1 MFWFSSSRGGG
12 FVARLAPW
20 VPSPPSVVRVALEA
34 AWANKCDVLYDLG
47 CGDGRVLVI
56 AARDFG
62 VRKAV
67 GFEVDGLLV
76 EAARIYAREYGV
88 EDRVVVFERDLFEA
102 DLREATLVYLY
113 LFQSIN
119 EKLKPKLEKELRPG
133 ARVVTLDFPVPGWV
147 PVRVV
152 RKVDEA
158 GRIRTI
164 RVYVVGISDTRY
176 TVRGTKSDDWSAV
189 RAWMEDC

>member
-1 MFWFSSSRGGG
+1 VG
-12 FVARLAPW
+12 FASRLAPW
-20 VPSPPSVVRVALEA
+20 VPSPPSVVRAALEA
-34 AWANKCDVLYDLG
+34 AWANRCDVLYDLG

-67 GFEVDGLLV
+67 GFEVDGLLA
-76 EAARIYAREYGV
+76 EAARVYAREHGV
-88 EDRVVVFERDLFEA
+88 EDRVVVFEKDFFEA

-119 EKLKPKLEKELRPG
+119 ERLRPKLERELRPG
-133 ARVVTLDFPVPGWV
+133 ARVVALDFPVPEWS
-147 PVRVV
+147 PIRIVR
-152 RKVDEA
+152 RVDEA
-158 GRIRTI
+158 GRVRTI
-164 RVYVVGISDTRY
+164 RVYVVGVSDTRY
-176 TVRGTKSDDWSAV
+176 TVRGTKSDDWSTV